1 MPSIKTTALLL
12 LGVSGLGVST
22 ASYDSL
28 DRLVADSVQLT
39 EQDVGDFSAIAFG
52 DRTAAATAVS
62 QQQQQRCRVFPGDE
76 FWPAETEWTRL
87 NRSLDG
93 ALLHPTPAGAVCY
106 PEHPAYDAA
115 RCQFLLQNARTTRFW
130 LDDPLTEL
138 AQWTQGSTC
147 PVIANQTHEEMKNC
161 TRGGFPEYV
170 VNATTA
176 KHVQIAVNFARN
188 KGIRLVIKNT
198 GHDFGGRSV
207 GAGSLSVWV
216 HHMKETQYIPSY
228 TTGSGSGSNE
238 SYTGIAARFGTGVE
252 AWEVS
257 NFAAAHGGITIVS
270 PGGNTVG
277 GVGGWVG
284 GGGHSVVSSTFG
296 LGADQVLSLGV
307 VTADGRYVTADPFT
321 NPDLF
326 FALRGGGGATYG
338 IIISAVHKAHPPI
351 SLTTTSLRL
360 TLSSS
365 DTPSV
370 PAAGTFV
377 VRNAEAF
384 WMGVGLYYRFCGT
397 VIVDGHGGQ
406 GFSYIYPDAGG
417 GFRFTTTSTFLNR
430 TRDEVS
436 QIMQPLYT
444 SLRGAGVLTAA
455 DADPATGNPSVYG
468 ASRRSGTG
476 DQPVNTRY
484 RSRLLPRANWED
496 DTRWNATMTA
506 IRAATEAG
514 FDEDFY
520 FHGTLVSPTR
530 KAAGWP
536 GSDNAVNPAW
546 RENLMHAVSVDF
558 YLLQWISSKAD
569 LNFFPPPPD
578 AHGPPT
584 PDLTPDQARA
594 RDARMQ
600 RHMSLLRAASPG
612 AGSYLNE
619 GDPGEPEW
627 QQAFFGSNYARLLE
641 VKRAWDPWQL
651 FWAPTTVG
659 SEGWAVEAD
668 DGYPNSQNGRL
679 CRSEA

>member
-1 MPSIKTTALLL
+1 MASIKTTALLL
-12 LGVSGLGVST
+12 LGAFGVG
-22 ASYDSL
+22 ASAASHDSL
-28 DRLVADSVQLT
+28 DRLVADSIQLT
-39 EQDVGDFSAIAFG
+39 EHDVGDFSAIAFG
-52 DRTAAATAVS
+52 DRTAAVS
-62 QQQQQRCRVFPGDE
+62 QRRQQQQQRCSIFPGDDL
-76 FWPAETEWTRL
+76 WPPETEWTRL

-93 ALLHPTPAGAVCY
+93 VLLRPTPAGAVCY
-106 PEHPAYDAA
+106 PDHPAYDAA
-115 RCQFLLQNARTTRFW
+115 QCQFLLQDARSTRFW

-138 AQWTQGSTC
+138 AQWTQGTTC
-147 PVIANQTHEEMKNC
+147 PAIASQTQGEMKNC

-216 HHMKETQYIPSY
+216 HHMIETQYIPSY
-228 TTGSGSGSNE
+228 TTGSGDGKE
-238 SYTGIAARFGTGVE
+238 SYTGMAVRLGTGIE

-257 NFAAAHGGITIVS
+257 NFAAAHGGITVVA

-296 LGADQVLSLGV
+296 LGADQVLLLGV
-307 VTADGRYVTADPFT
+307 VTADGCYVTADPFT

-338 IIISAVHKAHPPI
+338 IIISAVHKAHPPV

-365 DTPSV
+365 SSPSV

-377 VRNAEAF
+377 VRNADAF
-384 WMGVGLYYRFCGT
+384 WTGVGLYYRFCGT
-397 VIVDGHGGQ
+397 VIEDGHGGQ

-436 QIMQPLYT
+436 QIMQPLYA
-444 SLRGAGVLTAA
+444 SLRSAGVLATA

-476 DQPVNTRY
+476 DQPVKTRQVGTTYLY
-484 RSRLLPRANWED
+484 RSRLLPRTNWQD
-496 DTRWNATMTA
+496 DARWNATMAA

-514 FDEDFY
+514 YDEDFY

-536 GSDNAVNPAW
+536 GADNAVSPAW

-558 YLLQWISSKAD
+558 YLLQCSWTSNPQPHPRPSPRPRRPNA
-569 LNFFPPPPD
+569 
-578 AHGPPT
+578 ASHGP
-584 PDLTPDQARA
+584 LARRLA
-594 RDARMQ
+594 RSRFLPE
-600 RHMSLLRAASPG
+600 R
-612 AGSYLNE
+612 
-619 GDPGEPEW
+619 GDPGEPGW
-627 QQAFFGSNYARLLE
+627 QQAFFGSNYERLLE
-641 VKRAWDPWQL
+641 VKKTWDPWQL

-659 SEGWAVEAD
+659 SEGRAVGAV

>member
-1 MPSIKTTALLL
+1 MPSIKATALLILGALGSGGSAASHEL
-12 LGVSGLGVST
+12 LP
-22 ASYDSL
+22 L
-28 DRLVADSVQLT
+28 DGLVADSVQLT

-52 DRTAAATAVS
+52 DRTAATAAAAAS
-62 QQQQQRCRVFPGDE
+62 QEQQQRCRVFPGDDL
-76 FWPAETEWTRL
+76 WPPETEWARL

-93 ALLHPTPAGAVCY
+93 ALLRPTPAGAVCY
-106 PEHPAYDAA
+106 PAHPAYDAA
-115 RCQFLLQNARTTRFW
+115 RCQFLLQDARATRFW

-147 PVIANQTHEEMKNC
+147 PVVANQTAQAADPVRKEVKNC

-207 GAGSLSVWV
+207 GAGSLSIWV
-216 HHMKETQYIPSY
+216 HHMKETQYLPTY
-228 TTGSGSGSNE
+228 TISSGSGSGSNE
-238 SYTGIAARFGTGVE
+238 SYTGMAVRLGTGVE

-257 NFAAAHGGITIVS
+257 NFAAAHGGITVVS

-284 GGGHSVVSSTFG
+284 GGGHSVVSSTLG

-307 VTADGRYVTADPFT
+307 VTADGRYVTADPST
-321 NPDLF
+321 NSDLF

-338 IIISAVHKAHPPI
+338 IIISAVYKAHPPI

-365 DTPSV
+365 TSTPSV

-377 VRNAEAF
+377 VRNADAF
-384 WMGVGLYYRFCGT
+384 WTGVGLYYRFCGT
-397 VIVDGHGGQ
+397 VTEDGHGGQ
-406 GFSYIYPDAGG
+406 GFSYIYPEADG

-430 TRDEVS
+430 SRDELS
-436 QIMQPLYT
+436 RIMQPLYA
-444 SLRGAGVLTAA
+444 SLRSAGVLTAA
-455 DADPATGNPSVYG
+455 DADPATENPNIYG

-484 RSRLLPRANWED
+484 RSRLLPRTNWQD
-496 DTRWNATMTA
+496 DARWNATMAA

-514 FDEDFY
+514 YDEDFY
-520 FHGTLVSPTR
+520 FHGTLTSPTR
-530 KAAGWP
+530 SAAGWP
-536 GSDNAVNPAW
+536 ASDNAVNPAW
-546 RENLMHAVSVDF
+546 RENLMHAMLMD
-558 YLLQWISSKAD
+558 LQ
-569 LNFFPPPPD
+569 PPN
-578 AHGPPT
+578 
-584 PDLTPDQARA
+584 LTPHQARA
-594 RDARMQ
+594 RDAQMQ
-600 RHMSLLRAASPG
+600 RHMALLRAASPG
-612 AGSYLNE
+612 AGAYLNE
-619 GDPGEPEW
+619 GGPGR
-627 QQAFFGSNYARLLE
+627 ARLAAGLL
-641 VKRAWDPWQL
+641 RL

-659 SEGWAVEAD
+659 SEGWAVEAV

-679 CRSEA
+679 CRAGQRKKE